1 MTDMTLYEK
10 LAEGIG
16 FGQSKMVPKMFAKIA
31 DEDEARFILAAAPPG
46 TVEEIAARAGLPVE
60 KAEKMAG
67 PLFKKGLIFKS
78 KKPGP
83 QQYYKIRNFVQFH
96 DGTVLT
102 PGVSQEY
109 LDMWKE
115 FEEKEMP
122 AYHEMMIKAGSKP
135 FMRVIPVNVVVN
147 AKAQVMAFDDIKD
160 MIDKAHVIAVTNC
173 SCRTIKP
180 RPEIPL
186 QVCMQLD
193 KAASYAI
200 DRGTGREL
208 TKQEAIDLLKMCEEV
223 GLVHTAA
230 NTRGLGTMICN
241 CDGEVCGNWPD
252 KKHAKSFTAPS
263 RFIALIDQDSCTA
276 CETCVDRCF
285 FDAIQM
291 QGPND
296 TAAVDEEKCMGCGL
310 CVVTCPVECIQMKE
324 TRPAEHIPLE

>member
-78 KKPGP
+78 KKHGP

-147 AKAQVMAFDDIKD
+147 EKAQVMAFDDIKD
-160 MIDKAHVIAVTNC
+160 MIDKAQK
-173 SCRTIKP
+173 R
-180 RPEIPL
+180 L
-186 QVCMQLD
+186 
-193 KAASYAI
+193 
-200 DRGTGREL
+200 
-208 TKQEAIDLLKMCEEV
+208 
-223 GLVHTAA
+223 
-230 NTRGLGTMICN
+230 
-241 CDGEVCGNWPD
+241 
-252 KKHAKSFTAPS
+252 
-263 RFIALIDQDSCTA
+263 
-276 CETCVDRCF
+276 
-285 FDAIQM
+285 
-291 QGPND
+291 
-296 TAAVDEEKCMGCGL
+296 
-310 CVVTCPVECIQMKE
+310 
-324 TRPAEHIPLE
+324 